1 MYVSSVHLKNICGIR
16 ELKFQ
21 VSTTET
27 SQSAT
32 VLIGKNATGKS
43 SVLRAIALGLAS
55 STEANALLAEP
66 FGSPFVH
73 VDADEAFIDL
83 GVIDQFGCSRQRQKT
98 IIRDDRDNELL
109 TSEPSDGQDGQY
121 PMVVALGAGRSNEGG
136 EMSRIRYTIVDS
148 AFMLFNYEGTFI
160 QPELTLRRLQDF
172 VGTTQYE
179 VITDRIRSALHLR
192 DDDVVEFQRGGGV
205 LVSGP
210 YREKPIPLHSW
221 ADGYRIT
228 LNWILDIYAWAMR
241 FKDAI
246 DESGHVHGV
255 LLIDEIEQHLHPSMQ
270 RRIVTDLKGIF
281 PHLQIIATSHSP
293 LVVQDLQMDEIV
305 SLHRKGS
312 MVTAAPLRDYS
323 SFSVEDILT
332 AEELF
337 ETPPYS
343 IEIENARQRYREL
356 MMKTES
362 SPQDTK
368 ELRKLGSQLAA
379 LRIVSSRHD
388 EYESLRR
395 LEARLNELENDT
407 D

>member
-1 MYVSSVHLKNICGIR
+1 MYVTSVQLTNVCGIR
-16 ELKFQ
+16 ELKF
-21 VSTTET
+21 EL
-27 SQSAT
+27 SAAENAQRST

-55 STEANALLAEP
+55 PTEANALLAEP

-73 VDADEAFIDL
+73 VDASEATIEL
-83 GVIDQFGCSRQRQKT
+83 GVIDEFGSSRRRHTT
-98 IIRDDRDNELL
+98 IRRDSKENELL
-109 TSEPSDGQDGQY
+109 TSDTSDGQDDQN

-172 VGTTQYE
+172 VGTNLYDL
-179 VITDRIRSALHLR
+179 ITARIRSALRLR

-246 DESGHVHGV
+246 DESGHVHGI
-255 LLIDEIEQHLHPSMQ
+255 LLADEIEQHLHPSMQ
-270 RRIVTDLKGIF
+270 RRIVKDLKTLF

-293 LVVQDLQMDEIV
+293 LVVQDLRKDEIV

-312 MVTAAPLRDYS
+312 MVTAASLRDYS
-323 SFSVEDILT
+323 AFSVEDILT

-343 IEIENARQRYREL
+343 IEIENARRRYREL
-356 MMKTES
+356 MNKKAMTPEES
-362 SPQDTK
+362 A
-368 ELRKLGSQLAA
+368 ELRHIGAQLAS
-379 LRIVSSRHD
+379 LRILSSQHD

-395 LEARLNELENDT
+395 LEARIGKMKNDS